1 MKGLSKPFMWKAAG
15 CIKQGIQKSP
25 MGLGNGLI
33 GGRGE
38 WPLWKNGVTNEARKV
53 F

>member
-1 MKGLSKPFMWKAAG
+1 MKGTSKPFMWKAGG
-15 CIKQGIQKSP
+15 CTKQGTLKCP

-33 GGRGE
+33 GGPGK
-38 WPLWKNGVTNEARKV
+38 WPVWKNGVKNEAREV